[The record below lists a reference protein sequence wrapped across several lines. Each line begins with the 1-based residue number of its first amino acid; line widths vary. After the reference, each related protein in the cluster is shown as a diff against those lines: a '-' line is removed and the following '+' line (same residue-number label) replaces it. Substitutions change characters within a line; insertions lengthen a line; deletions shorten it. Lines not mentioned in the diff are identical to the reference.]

1 MSRQASIITLVVLF
15 VVSVGSIGGY
25 LLYAIPSSNADRLDR
40 QLASLRGEQATLQA
54 QLAAANRKADAASRR
69 ADAASEL
76 ASTTKEQAEGA
87 YARGREAGLQDGL
100 AQAQTRYDQGYAD
113 GSASVFGRYAGD
125 WANGAF
131 YVVRVE
137 GGRVVNRAAL
147 QQCLAVYA
155 QGGSV
160 WVQGPAC

>member
-1 MSRQASIITLVVLF
+1 VSRQATIITLVVLF
-15 VVSVGSIGGY
+15 VVTVGSVGGY

-40 QLASLRGEQATLQA
+40 QLVSLRNEQAKLQS
-54 QLAAANRKADAASRR
+54 QLAAANRKAD
-69 ADAASEL
+69 DAKEL
-76 ASTTKEQAEGA
+76 ASETTAKAAGA
-87 YARGREAGLQDGL
+87 YARGHAQGLKDGL
-100 AQAQTRYDQGYAD
+100 AQAQSRYDQGYAD
-113 GSASVFGRYAGD
+113 GSASVFGRYAGN
-125 WANGAF
+125 WLNGAF

-147 QQCLAVYA
+147 RDCLAVYA